1 MDNRPHGLDDPVSS
15 AHAWARFR
23 RILWWMAL
31 AIAIIDAAAIMMIDR
46 LYGPL
51 SLLTVIATAIGFGV
65 TMLLAAALMGLVF
78 MSAGTGHDQA
88 VEDFTRAQKDASR
101 RG

>member
-1 MDNRPHGLDDPVSS
+1 MTDRPTGLDDPAAA

-23 RILWWMAL
+23 RVLGWMAL
-31 AIAIIDAAAIMMIDR
+31 AIAAIDAAAIVAIDHF
-46 LYGPL
+46 YGPL
-51 SLLTVIATAIGFGV
+51 SLLTIIATAIGFGL

-88 VEDFTRAQKDASR
+88 VEDFAKTQKGR
-101 RG
+101 RRF

>member
-1 MDNRPHGLDDPVSS
+1 MSNRPTGLDDPASA

-23 RILWWMAL
+23 RIFRGMAL
-31 AIAIIDAAAIMMIDR
+31 AIAAIDAAAIVAIDHF
-46 LYGPL
+46 YGPL
-51 SLLTVIATAIGFGV
+51 SLLTVFATAIGFGA

-88 VEDFTRAQKDASR
+88 VEDFTKTQKGR
-101 RG
+101 RRP